1 MAAAAAKAVA
11 RERARRWGLR
21 RGRSLRCRRG
31 DGDGQGKGGQGARK
45 PKAGRLE
52 RAGSWR
58 RKGGKRSPPNICL
71 YNNYITTI
79 LQPILQPILQLYYNP
94 REDLKSYIDRGAC
107 NAF

>member
-1 MAAAAAKAVA
+1 MVENTMEDPKRRRARALRNRPWTLSSAAIARAHLPVRRMMMAAAAAKAVA

-58 RKGGKRSPPNICL
+58 KKGE
-71 YNNYITTI
+71 T
-79 LQPILQPILQLYYNP
+79 Q
-94 REDLKSYIDRGAC
+94 A
-107 NAF
+107 A